1 MKSVKLLFVSAALL
15 LPFCVPAPVSGQPG
29 ARVGTESA
37 DDDVPAAKP
46 PAGKKKLGAAVP
58 LPGGEPAA
66 EKPEAA
72 KAAAPVR
79 AGEDL
84 EDAGGNRYEKLL
96 IKTKVGS
103 ALGSLSYLRSAL
115 TIYYADTEGT
125 FPPDLQT
132 LVPKQADSIPAL
144 DLPGYSK
151 TNKVVIVK
159 KLQGDDVRKA
169 VRNTGGWLYI
179 ADKDSKHWGE
189 VLIDSVKV
197 RKGKPLYEY

>member
-1 MKSVKLLFVSAALL
+1 MKRFKLLLVSAALL
-15 LPFCVPAPVSGQPG
+15 LPLCAPGAVSGQTGP
-29 ARVGTESA
+29 RVGSESA
-37 DDDVPAAKP
+37 DDDVPAVKP
-46 PAGKKKLGAAVP
+46 PAVKKKLAGAVP
-58 LPGGEPAA
+58 VPGGATAA

-72 KAAAPVR
+72 KTAAPAP

-84 EDAGGNRYEKLL
+84 EDAGGNRLEKLM
-96 IKTKVGS
+96 IKSWVGS
-103 ALGSLSYLRSAL
+103 ALGSLSSLRSSL
-115 TIYYADTEGT
+115 MIYYGDTEGS

-132 LVPKQADSIPAL
+132 LVPKQADSIPEL
-144 DLPGYSK
+144 NLPGYSK

-159 KLQGDDVRKA
+159 KLQGDVIRKA

-189 VLIDSVKV
+189 VVIDSVKL